1 MTDRHNKI
9 LDVLTKNQKVE
20 VTALAKL
27 LSVSQVTTRKDLDS
41 LEQRGLI
48 RREHG
53 YACVDLINDMSK
65 CIAYNYD
72 VKKRIARQA
81 AETVQDGETVFIES
95 DSICALLAEEL
106 VNTRRDVTIVTNSV
120 FITNHIS
127 RAPNGKIIL
136 LGGYFEKD
144 AQVTVGPMTSK
155 CAEIFF
161 SDKFFIGVEGFSE
174 TVGFTGRDHMR
185 AETIQSL
192 AGQVKDIIVLTD
204 SETLSRPGV
213 VGLVRTD
220 KVAKVY
226 TDDDIPPEVEM
237 YLQGRDV
244 EIRKVPRKEE

>member
-1 MTDRHNKI
+1 MTNRHNKI
-9 LDVLTKNQKVE
+9 LNILTKNQKVE
-20 VTALAKL
+20 VTVLAEML
-27 LSVSQVTTRKDLDS
+27 AVSQVTIRKDLDS
-41 LEQRGLI
+41 LERQGLI

-53 YACVDLINDMSK
+53 YACVDITNDVSR
-65 CIAYNYD
+65 CLAYNYD
-72 VKKRIARQA
+72 VKKRIALRA

-106 VNTRRDVTIVTNSV
+106 VKTRKDVTIITNSV

-127 RAPNGKIIL
+127 HAPNGKIIL

-161 SDKFFIGVEGFSE
+161 SDKFFIGVDGFSE
-174 TVGFTGRDHMR
+174 VSGFTGRDHMR

-192 AGQVKDIIVLTD
+192 ASQVKDIIILTE
-204 SETLSRPGV
+204 SETFSKPGV
-213 VGLVRTD
+213 VGLVHTD
-220 KVAKVY
+220 KVATVY
-226 TDDDIPPEVEM
+226 TDDEIPQDVEV

-244 EIRKVPRKEE
+244 EIRKIPRNAE